1 MKSGVSDNVGGV
13 KLFSTTLL
21 HALVGIRRIEP
32 EVVALAV
39 ENDWKRTRLTQVS
52 VDFSGNIPARS
63 TANPVWFGRAK
74 CNRLWF
80 GALVQMQAQEQLD
93 GGRGARLFEPLRVL
107 LVDDNRSIRRA
118 IRQLLQ
124 TQVDIEVIG
133 EAVDGIDAIR
143 KTRTY
148 RPDVIL
154 MDLAMPTMNGFEA
167 VRQIKKESPTTQV
180 LFVSQFDSDA
190 FTREALAVG
199 ASGYILKSNASKQLI
214 LAVKKVRSA
223 D

>member
-1 MKSGVSDNVGGV
+1 
-13 KLFSTTLL
+13 
-21 HALVGIRRIEP
+21 
-32 EVVALAV
+32 
-39 ENDWKRTRLTQVS
+39 
-52 VDFSGNIPARS
+52 
-63 TANPVWFGRAK
+63 
-74 CNRLWF
+74 
-80 GALVQMQAQEQLD
+80 MQAREQLD
-93 GGRGARLFEPLRVL
+93 GGRGTRLFEPLRVL
-107 LVDDNRSIRRA
+107 VVDDNQSIRRA

-180 LFVSQFDSDA
+180 LFLSQLDSDA

-214 LAVKKVRSA
+214 PAVKEVRAA

>member
-1 MKSGVSDNVGGV
+1 MRTEQQSD
-13 KLFSTTLL
+13 TEQ
-21 HALVGIRRIEP
+21 GIKP
-32 EVVALAV
+32 
-39 ENDWKRTRLTQVS
+39 
-52 VDFSGNIPARS
+52 
-63 TANPVWFGRAK
+63 
-74 CNRLWF
+74 
-80 GALVQMQAQEQLD
+80 
-93 GGRGARLFEPLRVL
+93 FEPLRVL
-107 LVDDNRSIRRA
+107 VVDDNQSIRRA
-118 IRQLLQ
+118 MRQLLQ

-133 EAVDGIDAIR
+133 EAADGIDAIR
-143 KTRTY
+143 KTQTY

-154 MDLAMPTMNGFEA
+154 MDVAMPTMNGFEA

-214 LAVKKVRSA
+214 PAVKKVRAA

>member
-1 MKSGVSDNVGGV
+1 
-13 KLFSTTLL
+13 
-21 HALVGIRRIEP
+21 
-32 EVVALAV
+32 
-39 ENDWKRTRLTQVS
+39 
-52 VDFSGNIPARS
+52 
-63 TANPVWFGRAK
+63 
-74 CNRLWF
+74 
-80 GALVQMQAQEQLD
+80 MQAQEQLD

-180 LFVSQFDSDA
+180 LFLSQLDSDA

-214 LAVKKVRSA
+214 PAVKEVRAA